1 MEKRVLLVTLQG
13 DNYGNRL
20 QNYALQTVLKK
31 NGCEVYTPFYDPVEV
46 HRKLNFL

>member
-31 NGCEVYTPFYDPVEV
+31 KWVRGLYSI
-46 HRKLNFL
+46 L